1 MRSAIIDIG
10 YNAIR
15 AVVYENDRLGS
26 SEIFNTKFKNDILS
40 LLASKSL
47 DVKHQTYLSIQYLL
61 HIFKNL
67 EVDNIQCVAT
77 AVLRDHP
84 RANDFTTY
92 IKDTYDF
99 DINIISGD
107 EEARLTALGLISGIH
122 ASHGIAADLGGGS
135 LELIAIDKGE
145 IGKLG
150 SLALGTKIINSLN
163 IRDENKLIE
172 IITEQYGSQT
182 YENLYFIGGALR
194 FIGRLY
200 IDFMHYP
207 IKNLHNLEI
216 KTDEFS
222 VYLDKL
228 QNSYKENKLGKK
240 KINGNAILVAKAM
253 IEVFQPKKIIV
264 STYGLKEGVRFDS
277 MPQSEK
283 DKNIVLEK
291 IQDACGFDQDTDFE
305 SYTKIAEP
313 LVKNTD
319 DFAEILQLA
328 IILLSFTH
336 KIDKTLP
343 PLAISEFILS
353 SEIPFTHR
361 MRVMLAL
368 SLSYTTHHRP
378 SLDLIKISKRLLSKQ
393 DYNNCQ
399 IIGYFLCIAEE
410 IDGPKFL
417 RPSFSIKINRNF
429 LEIDSEEILPRPI
442 FEKVCH
448 KLKSI
453 AYARKMNS
461 TL

>member
-1 MRSAIIDIG
+1 MDIG

-15 AVVYENDRLGS
+15 AVVYENDKLGS
-26 SEIFNTKFKNDILS
+26 PEIFNTKFKNDILS
-40 LLASKSL
+40 LLASESL

-67 EVDNIQCVAT
+67 QVDSIQCVAT
-77 AVLRDHP
+77 AVLRKHP
-84 RANDFTTY
+84 RADDFIKH
-92 IKDTYDF
+92 IKDTYHF
-99 DINIISGD
+99 DIKIISGE
-107 EEARLTALGLISGIH
+107 EEAKLTALGLISGIH

-135 LELIAIDKGE
+135 LELIAIDNGT

-163 IRDENKLIE
+163 IKNETELIE
-172 IITEQYGSQT
+172 IITEQYGSDT
-182 YENLYFIGGALR
+182 YENLYLIGGGLR

-200 IDFMHYP
+200 IDFMYYP

-216 KTDEFS
+216 KTEEFS

-240 KINGNAILVAKAM
+240 RINSNAILVAKAM
-253 IEVFQPKKIIV
+253 ISVFQPKKIIV
-264 STYGLKEGVRFDS
+264 STYGLKEGVRFTS
-277 MPQSEK
+277 MTPEEQE
-283 DKNIVLEK
+283 KNIILERIK
-291 IQDACGFDQDTDFE
+291 YACNFDQDTNFAR
-305 SYTKIAEP
+305 YAQIAQP
-313 LVKNTD
+313 LVKDCD
-319 DFAEILQLA
+319 DFAETLQLA

-336 KIDKTLP
+336 KLDKTLP
-343 PLAISEFILS
+343 PLAISEFILA

-368 SLSYTTHHRP
+368 SLSCTTHHRP
-378 SLDLIKISKRLLSKQ
+378 SLDLIRISKKLLSKQ

-399 IIGYFLCIAEE
+399 IIGHFLCIAED

-417 RPSFSIKINRNF
+417 TPSFNILINHHF

-442 FEKVCH
+442 FEKVCYR
-448 KLKSI
+448 LKSI

-461 TL
+461 NS